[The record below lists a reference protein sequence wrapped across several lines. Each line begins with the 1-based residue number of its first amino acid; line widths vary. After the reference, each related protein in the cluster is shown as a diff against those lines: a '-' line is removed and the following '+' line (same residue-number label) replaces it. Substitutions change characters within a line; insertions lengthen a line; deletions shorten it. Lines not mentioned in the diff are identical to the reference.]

1 MDDKEYYESVMHRY
15 DTYGKGHSLR
25 SYCNKESIDYNW
37 VLQYRRDHPKEVARK
52 GKTETATFLPLE
64 ITEEASKPKTWE
76 VENLTLKTDDGE
88 FIQIKT
94 NSLTTATMLLN
105 KISLP

>member
-1 MDDKEYYESVMHRY
+1 MDDKEYYESIMHRY

-25 SYCNKESIDYNW
+25 AYCNKEGIDYNW
-37 VLQYRRDHPKEVARK
+37 VLQYRRDHPKEVAKRNQ
-52 GKTETATFLPLE
+52 TEKAGFLPLE
-64 ITEEASKPKTWE
+64 ITEEQLKPKTWE
-76 VENLTLKTDDGE
+76 VEDLTLKTADGE

-94 NSLTTATMLLN
+94 NSLTMATMLLN